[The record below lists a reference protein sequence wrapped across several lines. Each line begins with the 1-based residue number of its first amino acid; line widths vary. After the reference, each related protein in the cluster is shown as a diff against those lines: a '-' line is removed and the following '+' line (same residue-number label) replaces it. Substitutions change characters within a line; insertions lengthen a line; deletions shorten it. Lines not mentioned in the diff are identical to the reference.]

1 MRCGAEVGVW
11 EGQDTM
17 ADLAGSEDEAVVI
30 LLAVL
35 LVLLQLLPAQAHC
48 HWTQRLVYPKVVPVL

>member
-1 MRCGAEVGVW
+1 
-11 EGQDTM
+11 M

>member
-1 MRCGAEVGVW
+1 MEVEVGVS
-11 EGQDTM
+11 EGRETM
-17 ADLAGSEDEAVVI
+17 ADLAGSKDEAIVI

-48 HWTQRLVYPKVVPVL
+48 HWSQRLVYPKVVPVL